1 MRPFVGSTARTITRR
16 MLMMQ
21 FQRLWRG
28 QYDQF
33 DQQRGQ
39 STVELALVLPFLFM
53 MLLAV
58 VQIGLLVQARLL
70 IIHAAR
76 EAAREAAV
84 GGDDNAVRVA
94 AEEASGLDV
103 SRLQIQVFRIA
114 GRVTV
119 KLSYSDPTKVPMI
132 GSLLGDVLLSTQ
144 TTMRIESNPT

>member
-1 MRPFVGSTARTITRR
+1 
-16 MLMMQ
+16 MMQ